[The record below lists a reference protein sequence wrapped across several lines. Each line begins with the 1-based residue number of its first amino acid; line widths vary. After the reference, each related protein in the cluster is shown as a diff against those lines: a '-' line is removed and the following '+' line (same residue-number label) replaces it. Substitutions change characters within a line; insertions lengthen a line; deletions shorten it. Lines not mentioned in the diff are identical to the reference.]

1 MSPDRYIITG
11 GPGSGKSTL
20 LEELKRQGY
29 HCFEEAS
36 RRIIR
41 REAARQSGI
50 LPWKNLLAFS
60 KMAVEAMIRQHERSS
75 VLDGVCFFDRGLP
88 DVFGYLRNAGLDV
101 PAGYRAALAACRYRT
116 EVFVLPPW
124 EEIFVQDSER
134 PQTWD
139 ESVSLYRSLC
149 EVYSELGFRL
159 FEVPRG
165 SVWCRARYLESVV
178 GAAMRKADATK

>member
-20 LEELKRQGY
+20 LEELNRRGY
-29 HCFEEAS
+29 CCFEEVS

-41 REAARQSGI
+41 REASRENGI
-50 LPWKNLLAFS
+50 LPWENLMAFS
-60 KMAVEAMIRQHERSS
+60 EMALQEMIRQHGRSS

-101 PAGYRAALAACRYRT
+101 PAGYRVSFAACRYRT

-124 EEIFVQDSER
+124 EDIFVQDSER
-134 PQTWD
+134 PQTWE
-139 ESVSLYRSLC
+139 ESVSLHRSLC

-165 SVWCRARYLESVV
+165 TVGYRARYIESVI
-178 GAAMRKADATK
+178 GTAERTANATE